1 MTTETI
7 AKEML
12 AQYIEAELKGQ
23 DEQADSIEAALNE
36 DGWYI
41 VTTSEGLT
49 VQKRSKVSE
58 GVLAELASNLKKL
71 PTESDYRPIST
82 PTTRPPMK
90 KGWII
95 AFSILGGLTLI
106 FGVIVLVKFL
116 KKPAKNATK

>member
-7 AKEML
+7 AKNLL

-49 VQKRSKVSE
+49 VQRRSKLSD
-58 GVLAELASNLKKL
+58 GALAELASNLKNL
-71 PTESDYRPIST
+71 PTESAYRAISA
-82 PTTRPPMK
+82 PTDRAPMK

-95 AFSILGGLTLI
+95 AFSILGGAALI

>member
-7 AKEML
+7 AKNLL

-49 VQKRSKVSE
+49 VQRRSKLSD
-58 GVLAELASNLKKL
+58 GALAELTSNLKNL
-71 PTESDYRPIST
+71 PMESDYRPIST

-116 KKPAKNATK
+116 KKPAKNATT